1 MMRAVGLE
9 MVLMLLGASVTAHA
23 TDLERL
29 MNNLEVGMTPYDVR
43 NLLGFIPYY
52 SNVQTCGSNTP
63 VPWGC
68 RIEHY
73 YSDGGHK
80 LYVYYQGAGG
90 YWEVNSWDFY

>member
-1 MMRAVGLE
+1 MRAVGLG

-29 MNNLEVGMTPYDVR
+29 INNLEVGMTPYDVR
-43 NLLGFIPYY
+43 NLLGYIPYY
-52 SNVQTCGSNTP
+52 TNVQTCGSNTP
-63 VPWGC
+63 ATWEC

-80 LYVYYQGAGG
+80 LYVYYQEEGG
-90 YWEVNSWDFY
+90 SWEVNSWDFY